1 MALTHEIQAFYPNW
15 LSPDLYLSLRY
26 DLLTTVCWH
35 GIKALPDGTLHK
47 EIYPPSQLIQMAH
60 ANGVKVVPVLFT
72 DFGSDTIDTILSNTT
87 IQDLMIGNLVSEI
100 NVNGF
105 DGIDVDLEGFTATNK
120 ITGQS
125 NRTLYTQF
133 IQNLRNRLGNSKR
146 ISIDLPA
153 VDWENT
159 FNVGTLQ
166 NSCNF
171 LMIMGYD
178 YHWQGGPT
186 AGSVSPLNNNSSPS
200 VTNSVNTYSGLM
212 NKSKLLLGVPYYG
225 YEWPTVSNQREAATT
240 APGTVIQ
247 YKDTAAKVAAYGRSF
262 DSVWKT
268 PYYMYGQWNQGHFD
282 DVESLGYKYD
292 LVNQNALAGIGIWAL
307 GYDGGATEL
316 WNLISSKFT
325 SAAMTCSFTYTQ

>member
-1 MALTHEIQAFYPNW
+1 MSLTSEIQAFYPNW

-26 DLLTTVCWH
+26 DLLTTICWH

-47 EIYPPSQLIQMAH
+47 EIYPPSALIQKAH
-60 ANGVKVVPVLFT
+60 ANGVKVVVVLFT

-87 IQDLMIGNLVSEI
+87 VQNLMISNLVTEI
-100 NVNGF
+100 NTNSF
-105 DGIDVDLEGFTATNK
+105 DGIDVDLEGFPGTNK
-120 ITGQS
+120 VTGQS

-133 IQNLRNRLGNSKR
+133 IQNLRNKLGSSKR
-146 ISIDLPA
+146 ISIDIPA
-153 VDWENT
+153 IDSENN
-159 FNVGTLQ
+159 FDVGTLQ
-166 NSCNF
+166 DSCNF

-178 YHWQGGPT
+178 YHWQSGST
-186 AGSVSPLNNNSSPS
+186 AGSVAPLNNNTSPS

-240 APGTVIQ
+240 ATGIIIQ
-247 YKDTAAKVAAYGRSF
+247 YKDVAAKVAAYGRLF

-268 PYYMYGQWNQGHFD
+268 PYYVYGRYNQGHYD
-282 DVESLGYKYD
+282 DTESLGYKYD
-292 LVNQNALAGIGIWAL
+292 LVNQKALAGIGIWAL

-316 WNLISSKFT
+316 WNLINSKFT
-325 SAAMTCSFTYTQ
+325 SAAMTCSFTYSQ